1 NAGSFGKKLV
11 MVIQQRDKHRTK
23 LLLKTNNSSLSPLLF
38 YHYTLQRLTN
48 FGIRLNKLFPT
59 IQT

>member
-1 NAGSFGKKLV
+1 

-38 YHYTLQRLTN
+38 YHYTLQHLTN
-48 FGIRLNKLFPT
+48 FDIRLYKLFPT
-59 IQT
+59 I